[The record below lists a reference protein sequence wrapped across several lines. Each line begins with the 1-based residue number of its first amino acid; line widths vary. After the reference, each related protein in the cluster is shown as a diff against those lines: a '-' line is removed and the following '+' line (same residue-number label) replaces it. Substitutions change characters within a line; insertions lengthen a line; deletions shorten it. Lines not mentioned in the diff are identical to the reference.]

1 MLKARLSD
9 HRGYINNKVVNIT
22 TGDHFNQPGHS
33 LADLNVLIVEQV
45 KIEDDNYRK
54 ERERYFINKFNTFYD
69 GINRETSRESQNTAQ
84 RTSHPLFRCQVV
96 LTKRL
101 F

>member
-69 GINRETSRESQNTAQ
+69 GINREKWGEIKW
-84 RTSHPLFRCQVV
+84 V
-96 LTKRL
+96 LVADHIVY
-101 F
+101 